1 MERANSAHVSP
12 ELHETQNLAPINKA
26 LASSRAVYGCALW
39 VKYTKGS
46 GFTAWSPHA
55 DLMGKGD
62 KLCTGKPG
70 GGGAG
75 EGLPGG

>member
-1 MERANSAHVSP
+1 M
-12 ELHETQNLAPINKA
+12 
-26 LASSRAVYGCALW
+26 W

-70 GGGAG
+70 GGGEG
-75 EGLPGG
+75 EGLPGGREPLLLSIYLILF